1 MLPVVFTYPRKG
13 TKTPAYT
20 SSRSHFPCL
29 MLYNNKAML
38 YLIAESC
45 KHHTQHL
52 PMWSRALSGTRN
64 GVCQSASCQHSSM
77 CREVHS
83 LQLPPCSL
91 NSSCVYQTVSYTKIH
106 HSHHASSQLLTHS
119 VVQAKIFYTILAF
132 YLSHLCMK
140 LKKKSYK
147 CIFKIHTI
155 SYYLSSLLYPL
166 SQFRLPSQA
175 LGSSTCFPGWVF
187 VSHHKP
193 IPCSSHTISCA
204 CEFNT
209 SAPCLVAP
217 MASVVFGMKVVP

>member
-77 CREVHS
+77 CREVHN

-140 LKKKSYK
+140 LKKKVLQVYFQNTYH
-147 CIFKIHTI
+147 ILLLILTAVPTVPIQTAI
-155 SYYLSSLLYPL
+155 SGTRIINMLSWVGL
-166 SQFRLPSQA
+166 
-175 LGSSTCFPGWVF
+175 CFSP
-187 VSHHKP
+187 
-193 IPCSSHTISCA
+193 
-204 CEFNT
+204 
-209 SAPCLVAP
+209 
-217 MASVVFGMKVVP
+217 